1 VQPDFWLDRWRTAQ
15 IGFHQAAADRHLK
28 AYWPRLKLP
37 PNSPVFVPLCGK
49 SLDLMWLRSSG
60 SAVKG
65 VELSPIAL
73 ESFLME
79 HGIPARRR
87 VLESFD
93 VYEADGFTLF
103 RGDYFKLTSML
114 LGNVSAVYDRAAL
127 IAWPPAMRAA
137 YVEHLTSL
145 VQPGTQTLLIVVE
158 YPPEQMKGP
167 PFPLSCDAIEDLYA
181 DNYSIEELGRHEILE
196 LEPRLKARGLTE
208 LREVCYRMTRL
219 QYTSASRYITSKN
232 EHTNRAEIP

>member
-15 IGFHQAAADRHLK
+15 IGFHQTAVDRHLK
-28 AYWPRLKLP
+28 DYWPRLKVP
-37 PNSPVFVPLCGK
+37 ADSRVFVPLCGK
-49 SLDLMWLRSSG
+49 SLDLLWLRTVG
-60 SAVKG
+60 HLVLG
-65 VELSPIAL
+65 VELSPVAL

-87 VLESFD
+87 VLADFD

-103 RGDYFKLTSML
+103 CGDYFKLTSAL
-114 LGNVSAVYDRAAL
+114 LGDVSAVYDRAAL
-127 IAWPPAMRAA
+127 ISWTPSARES
-137 YVEHLTSL
+137 YVGHFTRLTG
-145 VQPGTQTLLIVVE
+145 PGTEMLLIAVE

-167 PFPLSCDAIEDLYA
+167 PFPLTRDTIENLYA
-181 DNYSIEELGRHEILE
+181 GHCSMEELGRHEILE

-219 QYTSASRYITSKN
+219 
-232 EHTNRAEIP
+232 